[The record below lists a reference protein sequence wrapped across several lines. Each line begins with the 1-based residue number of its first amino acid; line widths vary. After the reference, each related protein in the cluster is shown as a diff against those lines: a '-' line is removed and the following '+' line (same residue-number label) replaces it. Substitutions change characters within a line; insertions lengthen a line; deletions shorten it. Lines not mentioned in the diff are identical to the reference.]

1 MLRGRGESVK
11 QCSGLRVPPPRLLHR
26 AAAGLAAGLLLG
38 GCAPSPV
45 AFHGSTDV
53 RSVEVTVAEVP
64 PVEVYYHR
72 NQPPGVLGYLG
83 TAAFMA
89 SNVYRAIAD
98 SQKTQK
104 LQPRIQGLQP
114 SEEIIGPFLVE
125 LRRAGVFRRVV
136 RRGADRLGGPPPDAI
151 IEIDVERWGPTYA
164 SEEELSAQVVV
175 VGRMRPA
182 RVEKLLWRRRIVET
196 DGARATFDKLTA
208 DAEALASALRRALR
222 AAGADLARDLAAGL
236 KPQHLLPPDL

>member
-1 MLRGRGESVK
+1 MK
-11 QCSGLRVPPPRLLHR
+11 QCSGLRVPPPRLLRR

-104 LQPRIQGLQP
+104 LRTRIHGLQP
-114 SEEIIGPFLVE
+114 REEIIGPFLDE
-125 LRRAGVFRRVV
+125 LRRAGVFRRVA
-136 RRGADRLGGPPPDAI
+136 RRGADRLGGPPPDAV
-151 IEIDVERWGPTYA
+151 IEIEVERWGPTYA

-175 VGRMRPA
+175 VGRMRPVRA
-182 RVEKLLWRRRIVET
+182 EKLLWRRKIVET

-236 KPQHLLPPDL
+236 KPQHLLPPEL